1 MGGYRFQKEVLR
13 DMDLGLEG
21 KVAIVTGSGRGIGRQ
36 IALTLAEERAK
47 VAVNDYYEDRAKAMA
62 DEIKAAGGQAMGVK
76 ADVTSFEEVT
86 AMVKKVVDEWGRVD
100 ILCNNAGNWGILDP
114 SAAAGKMGLFVEMD
128 RTGWEQW
135 LGINLFGNLNC
146 TKAVIDY
153 MVNQQYGKIVNTIS
167 DAGRVGEPRQS
178 VYSAAKA
185 GVVGFTKALA
195 KEVGRYCINVN
206 CVAPGATY
214 TETTLGRFEDRT
226 EERKESEQAL
236 YRVYPL
242 ARGHQRLGLPSDIAN
257 AVTFLASDRA
267 EWITGQVLSV
277 SGGYSM
283 VD

>member
-1 MGGYRFQKEVLR
+1 
-13 DMDLGLEG
+13 MDLGL
-21 KVAIVTGSGRGIGRQ
+21 KDRVAIVTGAGRGIGRQ
-36 IALTLAEERAK
+36 IALTLAGEGAK
-47 VAVNDYYEDRAKAMA
+47 VAVNDFYEDRAKAVA

-76 ADVTSFEEVT
+76 ADVTNFEEVT
-86 AMVKKVVDEWGRVD
+86 AMAKKVVDEWGRVD

-114 SAAAGKMGLFVEMD
+114 GRPGGLAGFGGLFVEMD
-128 RTGWEQW
+128 RAGWDQW
-135 LGINLFGNLNC
+135 ININLYGNLNC
-146 TKAVIDY
+146 TRAALDY
-153 MVNQQYGKIVNTIS
+153 MINQKYGKIVNTIS
-167 DAGRVGEPRQS
+167 DAGRVGEPRQT

-185 GVVGFTKALA
+185 GTVGFTKALA

-206 CVAPGATY
+206 CVSPGATY
-214 TETTLGRFEDRT
+214 TEATLGRFEDREKMT
-226 EERKESEQAL
+226 PEQREREQAVF
-236 YRVYPL
+236 RVYPL